1 MFNKSPSLLL
11 KCSQTGIVWLF
22 NCFEGCQHTLIK
34 RNIKLH
40 QINNIILTNLHLE
53 NMAGLMG
60 LLSSL
65 SLSSRI
71 DKVNIYGPPGLT
83 QYLQFARKYSQT
95 TFKYNLLVRVVNY
108 GYISIGPS
116 YLIQVHRLDNR
127 TEELV
132 YNIIEK
138 EKMGRFKSTKAQK
151 FSIKSGPLYR
161 NLKSHHSF
169 ICPDGN
175 ILSGIYF
182 THPYAIGLK
191 LSYTTNAN
199 GTKILVA
206 LSSKAGQV
214 IF

>member
-1 MFNKSPSLLL
+1 LEVQDFLLP
-11 KCSQTGIVWLF
+11 KIQSF
-22 NCFEGCQHTLIK
+22 
-34 RNIKLH
+34 
-40 QINNIILTNLHLE
+40 II
-53 NMAGLMG
+53 
-60 LLSSL
+60 
-65 SLSSRI
+65 
-71 DKVNIYGPPGLT
+71 
-83 QYLQFARKYSQT
+83 F
-95 TFKYNLLVRVVNY
+95 
-108 GYISIGPS
+108 IG
-116 YLIQVHRLDNR
+116 
-127 TEELV
+127 
-132 YNIIEK
+132 K

-191 LSYTTNAN
+191 LSYTTNVN